1 MSLCLFIPKFVI
13 TDTTTS
19 VRNRENIWNDIF
31 GQWLP
36 YESCFGKNIFF
47 LFRFSSKK
55 KYSIKNVLFPKNGKI
70 SAFHQTNNYRDILLG
85 AHFFS
90 TVAHPVPGLV
100 TLFAAMR
107 WWIDNE
113 RELKSPISWMTALK
127 TGLFK
132 RRQMISGTSNASG
145 MWKWKYLCHQWMMF
159 VLNLAQTTLKDC
171 PLCGTGGEELPYYL
185 VTDKDYNIVITK
197 SQ

>member
-1 MSLCLFIPKFVI
+1 MASIWKLFWKKK
-13 TDTTTS
+13 
-19 VRNRENIWNDIF
+19 IF
-31 GQWLP
+31 L
-36 YESCFGKNIFF
+36 
-47 LFRFSSKK
+47 LHFSSKQ
-55 KYSIKNVLFPKNGKI
+55 KYFIKNVLFPKNEKI
-70 SAFHQTNNYRDILLG
+70 SASHQANNYRDILLG

-90 TVAHPVPGLV
+90 TVAYPVPGLI

-113 RELKSPISWMTALK
+113 REFKSPISWMTALT

-132 RRQMISGTSNASG
+132 RRQMTSGTSNASG

-159 VLNLAQTTLKDC
+159 VLNLARTKLKEC

-185 VTDKDYNIVITK
+185 VTD
-197 SQ
+197 